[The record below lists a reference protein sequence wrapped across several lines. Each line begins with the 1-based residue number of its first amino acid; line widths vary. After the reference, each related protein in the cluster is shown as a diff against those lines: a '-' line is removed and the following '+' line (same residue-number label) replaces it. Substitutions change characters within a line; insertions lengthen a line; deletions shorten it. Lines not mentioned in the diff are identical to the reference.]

1 MCKVLP
7 IAHRTQRGA
16 IMENTIGEAIGIQI
30 DNFSVKNDAGDTVK
44 IRVKIDYSN
53 MSDLDIMN
61 CLNGNRR
68 IPLQRVLRKMSK
80 EEIADLDGTTF
91 DANDVGKKIKSRSE
105 KINEFITAFVNAG
118 VDKEQAVVLATNA
131 VDNPQ
136 LLTIKE

>member
-1 MCKVLP
+1 
-7 IAHRTQRGA
+7 
-16 IMENTIGEAIGIQI
+16 MENTIGEAIGIQI